1 MITSYQ
7 NQNTLNGQNETM
19 IYVRRSYMYE
29 FIILFIIAIIVL
41 GITIRNLT
49 SDTVTTGG
57 SIICWIIIIVF
68 VIAVIIYVTQIFGS
82 YPGGGTSSG
91 VGVGVGAGVG
101 GVGLG
106 VGVGAGV
113 GGVGAGVGAGVG
125 VGAGGAGLSDG
136 GDAEVSR
143 GPIIRIHYM

>member
-1 MITSYQ
+1 
-7 NQNTLNGQNETM
+7 
-19 IYVRRSYMYE
+19 MYE

-82 YPGGGTSSG
+82 YPLYGNGGTSSG

-101 GVGLG
+101 GVGVG

-113 GGVGAGVGAGVG
+113 G
-125 VGAGGAGLSDG
+125 LSDG
-136 GDAEVSR
+136 GGAEVSR
-143 GPIIRIHYM
+143 GPLIRIHYM

>member
-1 MITSYQ
+1 MISSYQ
-7 NQNTLNGQNETM
+7 NTLDGQNETM

-68 VIAVIIYVTQIFGS
+68 VIAVIIYVTQILGS
-82 YPGGGTSSG
+82 YPGGGTSNGLGLSG
-91 VGVGVGAGVG
+91 GVGVGAGAG
-101 GVGLG
+101 GVGLSGG
-106 VGVGAGV
+106 VGVGASGS
-113 GGVGAGVGAGVG
+113 GGHE
-125 VGAGGAGLSDG
+125 
-136 GDAEVSR
+136 EVSR
-143 GPIIRIHYM
+143 GPLIRIHYM